1 MIVQFRC
8 CVPRVLA
15 LALCGAVSFLAPQ
28 VVEAQDSHWGVT
40 ASFVPKWKPVPELYD
55 LIWDVENLQPESR
68 REFRIGLVRG
78 SDRGGDWSVTFVR
91 NSFRT
96 SQVYEQSFGSF
107 GFTDQTGKLQVV
119 DVAGSIRTFPGTV
132 EHVGVKF
139 EKFTPFVTIRDRVQ
153 VGLTY
158 GGGIGSLRGTVVER
172 RYETQ
177 VSTPPPFFRPV
188 VGARTE
194 TTVSTEVKELY
205 TPGFV
210 PIGSVEAAV
219 AIIPAPGF
227 KVRLTGGFNYPNTQ
241 VFSVTFNYLI
251 GS

>member
-1 MIVQFRC
+1 MV
-8 CVPRVLA
+8 
-15 LALCGAVSFLAPQ
+15 GAVSVLTPPVAG
-28 VVEAQDSHWGVT
+28 AQDSHWGVT
-40 ASFVPKWKPVPELYD
+40 ASFVPKWKPVPEIYD

-68 REFRIGLVRG
+68 REFRIGIVRG

-96 SQVYEQSFGSF
+96 SQVYEDTFGSV
-107 GFTDQTGKLQVV
+107 GFTDQTGKQQIV
-119 DVAGSIRTFPGTV
+119 DVAGSIRTFPGTI
-132 EHVGVKF
+132 EHIGVKF

-172 RYETQ
+172 AYEIPVTF
-177 VSTPPPFFRPV
+177 PPPSFRPV
-188 VGARTE
+188 VGARRE
-194 TTVSTEVKELY
+194 TTSSIEVKELY
-205 TPGFV
+205 TPSFV

-219 AIIPAPGF
+219 AIILAPGI
-227 KVRLTGGFNYPNTQ
+227 KARVTGGFNYPNTQ
-241 VFSVTFNYLI
+241 VFSLTFHYLI